1 MRAASPMNFMS
12 ALSTAK
18 PQSASRQAP
27 HAPGSGR
34 YRLRSFPPF
43 AGYVQD
49 DTLRPDGLGY
59 VLRKGG
65 VRQH

>member
-1 MRAASPMNFMS
+1 MRAALS

-18 PQSASRQAP
+18 PPPPRAKRIMRPYLADPSPKPCVS
-27 HAPGSGR
+27 S
-34 YRLRSFPPF
+34 SPF

-49 DTLRPDGLGY
+49 DTLGPDGLGY